1 MARWDIETI
10 EDLPNY
16 MQIIFRT
23 LWEIMQDIER
33 EMSSLG
39 RTGGLQPT
47 IDEVRKCY

>member
-1 MARWDIETI
+1 MARWDIGTI

-23 LWEIMQDIER
+23 LWEVMQDIES

-39 RTGGLQPT
+39 RPGGLQPT